1 MSTPITANIIRGT
14 TIESII
20 IHHWTSEDESLGVCV
35 TVEVLEALEAET
47 ERPAL
52 AACLL
57 KLETSDVEPL
67 AEIIVSAAA
76 CAFVGVSHVIVVS
89 NCMVVARLDDDDDET
104 AQLFRTTC
112 GRATLAVSATATT
125 QLSDTGAV
133 HTVPE
138 ETVTFDTT
146 VAMADACEVG
156 VGLWVGA
163 IVGTLDGIAVG

>member
-20 IHHWTSEDESLGVCV
+20 IHHWTSEDEALGVCV

-52 AACLL
+52 AACVL

-89 NCMVVARLDDDDDET
+89 NCMVVARLDDET
-104 AQLFRTTC
+104 AQLIRTT
-112 GRATLAVSATATT
+112 
-125 QLSDTGAV
+125 
-133 HTVPE
+133 
-138 ETVTFDTT
+138 
-146 VAMADACEVG
+146 
-156 VGLWVGA
+156 
-163 IVGTLDGIAVG
+163 

>member
-89 NCMVVARLDDDDDET
+89 NCMVVARLDDET

-125 QLSDTGAV
+125 QLSLTGAV
-133 HTVPE
+133 HTLPE
-138 ETVTFDTT
+138 ETVTVDTT